1 MNNVEKTRE
10 YIRESFRY
18 VVIFLVPATAFISVT
33 STEFVSLYSQ
43 KYTLAGEP
51 LGILI
56 VGILFFSIFSY
67 LLNIV
72 VASGRA
78 TTAMGFS
85 ILLLVLSATL
95 NIFMIPIYGM
105 IGAAIAVTLASLI
118 SMSILL
124 VYVIHRFGSVVPWI
138 TFVKVILSTLLA
150 ILIFYIKL
158 SSILLLIQYLIA
170 FGLYFIALRLFGE
183 IKEKDIVRLK
193 RLIYLH

>member
-1 MNNVEKTRE
+1 M
-10 YIRESFRY
+10 
-18 VVIFLVPATAFISVT
+18 
-33 STEFVSLYSQ
+33 
-43 KYTLAGEP
+43 
-51 LGILI
+51 
-56 VGILFFSIFSY
+56 
-67 LLNIV
+67 LNIV

-78 TTAMGFS
+78 TTAMCFS

-95 NIFMIPIYGM
+95 NIFMIPIYRM
-105 IGAAIAVTLASLI
+105 IGAATAVTLASLI

-170 FGLYFIALRLFGE
+170 FGLYFIAR
-183 IKEKDIVRLK
+183 KAN
-193 RLIYLH
+193 

>member
-1 MNNVEKTRE
+1 M
-10 YIRESFRY
+10 
-18 VVIFLVPATAFISVT
+18 
-33 STEFVSLYSQ
+33 
-43 KYTLAGEP
+43 
-51 LGILI
+51 
-56 VGILFFSIFSY
+56 
-67 LLNIV
+67 LNIV

-95 NIFMIPIYGM
+95 NIFMIPIYRM
-105 IGAAIAVTLASLI
+105 IGAATAVTLASLI

-158 SSILLLIQYLIA
+158 SGYVTIFY
-170 FGLYFIALRLFGE
+170 RT
-183 IKEKDIVRLK
+183 KNTW
-193 RLIYLH
+193 